1 MHVRSVL
8 ALAGVAGLLAVPF
21 AVASPDDGPVQS
33 ATGGIH
39 WTIPLP
45 NPFGVEVRNQP
56 LSFTAAKDA
65 DGNVTG
71 HFTYH
76 QVVEG
81 ESFNFGVDVT
91 CMNISMATG
100 PRSEASSG
108 RATIRRFRRAC
119 SPGSRSST
127 TAKAPT
133 TRRIGRASSD
143 SGTRPPTRRSATVQ
157 TYPASAPGMCKEMSR
172 CSRRRFIAT
181 EASAVR
187 PRSTVLT

>member
-21 AVASPDDGPVQS
+21 AIASPGGSVQS

-45 NPFGVEVRNQP
+45 NPFEVEVRNQP
-56 LSFTAAKDA
+56 LAFTARKDA

-91 CMNISMATG
+91 CMNIYDGNRAKIGGVIRTSNDPTLPPGMFAWFQVFDNGEGADDAAGSVEPDRIRERGRQRGVLQQPEPT
-100 PRSEASSG
+100 PLRSLG
-108 RATIRRFRRAC
+108 RAGKR
-119 SPGSRSST
+119 PGP
-127 TAKAPT
+127 AVGALPLPGAPL
-133 TRRIGRASSD
+133 RGV
-143 SGTRPPTRRSATVQ
+143 G
-157 TYPASAPGMCKEMSR
+157 
-172 CSRRRFIAT
+172 
-181 EASAVR
+181 
-187 PRSTVLT
+187 